1 MISRPFSSLLHRLL
15 PLWLLWSLLSGVPAR
30 ASATYPDLTA
40 LSIEDLLEIEV
51 ITAAKKE
58 QSILETSAAA
68 FVLTTEDIRR
78 SGAVSLPDVLR
89 LVPGVQVA
97 RIDASK
103 WAISIRGFNAQFAN
117 KLLVL
122 IDGRTV
128 YTPTFSG
135 VFWDLQDL
143 LLEDVERIEIIRGP
157 GAALWGTN
165 AVNGTINIITTHS
178 RDSRGNLV
186 STTIG
191 TEERGQLSLRHGGH
205 LGNAV
210 DYSVYARYLD
220 RDSAVDLLGTDA
232 ADDWQFGRVGF
243 RLDWGSSTDDDLTFQ
258 GNIYDGETGQTYPLI
273 PASLSPPY
281 KRPLTTRTDIAG
293 GYLLTRWKHRPSP
306 SSEIALQ
313 LYYDRNERSDLV
325 YGPEIRDTF
334 DADLQHRFARGSR
347 HEIVWGAAIR
357 QTADENENTFF
368 AALEPAD
375 HTERQISA
383 FAHDD
388 LTFPNEKLR
397 LTLGSKLEWN
407 SDVGLS
413 LQPNG
418 RLLWKIRP
426 GQTFWFAISRALR
439 TPSRFDD
446 DGRIVIDIFPPDS
459 LLTGTPVTLA
469 AILGNRD
476 LRPEELLALE
486 LGYRIRPVPSL
497 FVDAATFY
505 NIYDDLNTL
514 ELSTPESIDIPVSHL
529 VLPLELGNR
538 LRGSTRGLEL
548 TADWQPRPWCRLRT
562 SYSYLH
568 LHFEL
573 DPGSRDPGL
582 TVPQFLAN
590 PRHQLFHHAS
600 LNLPGR
606 LEFDLVAR
614 RVSHLPELDIPGYT
628 SLDIRLGWRPDS
640 GPIFSL
646 AGRDLLD
653 ARHPEFASE
662 LEDLQ
667 RTQVQRSAYATA
679 SLEF

>member
-1 MISRPFSSLLHRLL
+1 MLSHLSSSLLHRLL
-15 PLWLLWSLLSGVPAR
+15 PLWLLWNFS
-30 ASATYPDLTA
+30 SAAHALAGRSYPDLTV
-40 LSIEDLLEIEV
+40 LSLEDLLQVEI
-51 ITAAKKE
+51 ITASKKE
-58 QSILETSAAA
+58 QPILETSAAV
-68 FVLTTEDIRR
+68 FVLTAEAIRR
-78 SGAVSLPDVLR
+78 SGAGSLPDALR

-97 RIDASK
+97 RIDANK

-143 LLEDVERIEIIRGP
+143 LLEDVERIEVIRGP

-165 AVNGTINIITTHS
+165 AVNGIINIITAHS

-186 STTIG
+186 SLTSG
-191 TEERGQLSLRHGGH
+191 TEERGQLSLRHGGC
-205 LGNAV
+205 LENGIN
-210 DYSVYARYLD
+210 YRIYARYLD
-220 RDSAVDLLGTDA
+220 RDSAIDASGADA
-232 ADDWQFGRVGF
+232 ADAWQLGRVGF
-243 RLDWGSSTDDDLTFQ
+243 RLDWTVLPTDDLTVQ

-273 PASLSPPY
+273 SASLSPPY
-281 KRPLTTRTDIAG
+281 KRPFSTRTDIAG
-293 GYLLTRWKHRPSP
+293 GYLLTRWKHRSSP

-313 LYYDRNERSDLV
+313 LYYDRNERSDPM
-325 YGPEIRDTF
+325 YGPEIRDSF
-334 DADLQHRFARGSR
+334 DADLQHRFAYGSR

-357 QTADENENTFF
+357 QTADENENSFF
-368 AALEPAD
+368 ATLEPASR
-375 HTERQISA
+375 TERQVSA

-388 LTFPNEKLR
+388 ITFLDEKLR

-407 SDVGLS
+407 TDVGLT

-418 RLLWKIRP
+418 RLLWKARP
-426 GQTFWFAISRALR
+426 QQALWVALSRALR

-459 LLTGTPVTLA
+459 LFSGTPVTLA
-469 AILGNRD
+469 TLLGNRD
-476 LRPEELLALE
+476 LKPEELLALE
-486 LGYRIRPVPSL
+486 LGYRVRPIPSL
-497 FVDAATFY
+497 FVEAMTFY
-505 NIYDDLNTL
+505 NIYDDLNSL
-514 ELSTPESIDIPVSHL
+514 ELSTPESIDRPVPHL
-529 VLPLELGNR
+529 ILPLTLGNR
-538 LRGSTRGLEL
+538 LHGSTRGLEL
-548 TADWQPRPWCRLRT
+548 TANWQPRPWCRLRT

-568 LHFEL
+568 LQFEL
-573 DPGSRDPGL
+573 DSGSRDPDL
-582 TVPQFLAN
+582 TVPQLLAN

-606 LEFDLVAR
+606 LELDLVTR

-628 SLDIRLGWRPDS
+628 GLDIRLGWRPES
-640 GPIFSL
+640 GPAFSL
-646 AGRDLLD
+646 IGRDLLD
-653 ARHPEFASE
+653 AHHPEFTSE
-662 LEDLQ
+662 LEELQ